1 MKISLA
7 VNERPSAQKVLRIL
21 ESCCRRRPL
30 KPILINKTERNT
42 ETETETTS
50 DLVGKPRL
58 LFFLFIWFFFFFFC
72 FQSKSG

>member
-1 MKISLA
+1 MKFSLA
-7 VNERPSAQKVLRIL
+7 VNERPSAQKVLGTL
-21 ESCCRRRPL
+21 EPCRRRPL

-42 ETETETTS
+42 ETETETAT

-58 LFFLFIWFFFFFFC
+58 LFFLLIWFFSVFFC

>member
-21 ESCCRRRPL
+21 ESCRRRPL
-30 KPILINKTERNT
+30 KPILINKTERNS

-58 LFFLFIWFFFFFFC
+58 LFFLFIWFSSFFFC